1 MRLQRYRNVA
11 ETLTSQ
17 GWRVLR
23 QGSESHE
30 IWCASDGIT
39 KVVVPRHRE
48 VAAGVLRRIAE
59 RLESVPGSWR

>member
-23 QGSESHE
+23 QVSESHE
-30 IWCASDGIT
+30 IWCASDGST

-48 VAAGVLRRIAE
+48 VRRSAE